1 MRLVR
6 FFGAAPA
13 AALLVLIGCAD
24 QASDSTGEPPASSPV
39 DAPAGSDDTAAEAP
53 APAPAAAPEVAPAPQ
68 AAHPATTRAGTRRFT
83 GREVRDPGAT
93 RAFLDRFASEPDPA
107 VRAALAEALPRT
119 EGAWAGEL
127 GRLLAAE
134 ADPDVRA
141 VLVAIAW
148 RAPAEQGIRV
158 LAAGL
163 DDADARV
170 RAEAARTAGRHRAG
184 GQLVDALAARLSDP
198 AAPVR
203 AAAAE
208 ALGVRGAG
216 RFTRLSALTALTA
229 DGDAEVRLQ
238 ALRALERLAP
248 EAEIAAPAARLR
260 TDPDERVRRLADR
273 LARAQR

>member
-13 AALLVLIGCAD
+13 AALLALLGCAD
-24 QASDSTGEPPASSPV
+24 QATDGGET
-39 DAPAGSDDTAAEAP
+39 APAET
-53 APAPAAAPEVAPAPQ
+53 APAAAATPEVAPAPPAPSAAATPDVAPAPQ
-68 AAHPATTRAGTRRFT
+68 AALPGTTRAGTRRFT

-93 RAFLDRFASEPDPA
+93 QAFLDRFRSEPDPA

-127 GRLLAAE
+127 AGLLAAE
-134 ADPDVRA
+134 SDPDVRA

-148 RAPAEQGIRV
+148 RAPAEQAIPV
-158 LAAGL
+158 LATGL
-163 DDADARV
+163 ADADARV
-170 RAEAARTAGRHRAG
+170 RAEAARTAGRHRSG
-184 GQLVDALAARLSDP
+184 GQLIDALVARLSDP
-198 AAPVR
+198 AATVR

-208 ALGVRGAG
+208 AIGVRGGASG
-216 RFTRLSALTALTA
+216 FTRLSALTALTA
-229 DGDAEVRLQ
+229 DADAEVRLQ

-248 EAEIAAPAARLR
+248 GSEVAAPAARLR
-260 TDPDERVRRLADR
+260 SDPDERVRRLADR